1 MLRGVGRDGPE
12 RSVPTV
18 RILRLRKKALGAR
31 RCSVRRRL
39 QPYAPGL
46 CGTSSVRGA
55 APCVRTERRP
65 GALPGLPCPALP
77 CPGTPAARSSP
88 TCCRARSWLPLQGD
102 ECGGAWP
109 RNGSSWDLLE
119 LVAAAALGFG
129 LPLIPSQS
137 GGAAVALRGGTVR
150 AAAAVT
156 FFLQAALLED
166 FPISYRCLSFL
177 LLSSIRTGTRTVS
190 LKKTQLVL
198 CCPVYGRERMPQAL
212 AGSALR

>member
-77 CPGTPAARSSP
+77 GDTRGSEQPHVLPCPK
-88 TCCRARSWLPLQGD
+88 
-102 ECGGAWP
+102 
-109 RNGSSWDLLE
+109 
-119 LVAAAALGFG
+119 LVAPSGRRVRWRLAQERVVLGFT
-129 LPLIPSQS
+129 
-137 GGAAVALRGGTVR
+137 GARG
-150 AAAAVT
+150 
-156 FFLQAALLED
+156 
-166 FPISYRCLSFL
+166 C
-177 LLSSIRTGTRTVS
+177 
-190 LKKTQLVL
+190 
-198 CCPVYGRERMPQAL
+198 
-212 AGSALR
+212 GSAGLWAPSDSQPVRRRCRGPQGWHCARCCCCHLFLASGFA